1 MRRDGWKKTFASASK
16 RNNFKDNM
24 FQRLLTWLTLP
35 QIRQQQKSNQF
46 TYGVGKP
53 HSLKLSCIRKSFH
66 FASILLQR
74 HEERREN
81 SDLCIHS
88 KFRHFI
94 FGLEK
99 LLASG
104 GGGAGKWRREPTL
117 GRSGDALFW
126 HEGLEQ
132 CQYLIKIHQSVGI
145 IRIRNITFAC
155 QKFWISLMV
164 TQGEC
169 EPTASVLWCPNKK
182 RH

>member
-81 SDLCIHS
+81 SDLFIHS

-104 GGGAGKWRREPTL
+104 GGGREMKKGAHIGTIR
-117 GRSGDALFW
+117 GRPVLAWGT
-126 HEGLEQ
+126 G
-132 CQYLIKIHQSVGI
+132 
-145 IRIRNITFAC
+145 T
-155 QKFWISLMV
+155 M
-164 TQGEC
+164 
-169 EPTASVLWCPNKK
+169 SVLDQNPPK
-182 RH
+182 RWHHPHQEYHLCLPEILNQSNGYTRGVRAYSLCLVMPK